1 MQLRHTLAVTVALS
15 APYALA
21 QSTTPATATVG
32 DVVVKGTSDLLG
44 NFLKASLNVQ
54 PGAALS
60 SVNLRQVELDA
71 VATGYIKSA
80 SAEFQTIGGQNV
92 LVITAVPNPLIKS
105 VNVTG
110 VTFLPADGFKTSL
123 ANVLNIAPGATL
135 NTVRIEQSKTALAQN
150 YRAEGYPFTPS
161 ISTEAKPTA
170 DGSVD
175 LNYVVDE
182 SAPISRIEVTGS
194 TLLPQAQIV
203 AAFQPLYDAK
213 KFSPD
218 TYFAAVQQIQQQ
230 YQAAGYLASGV
241 NAQASSLEGGVLKIS
256 ILEGQ
261 VSGVDLSALQLP
273 AGSAPVLVTKA
284 GTAPSL
290 ASLEQDV
297 RTLSNLSG
305 KSVGFALQ
313 PTDAQNPNRV
323 TVLFGVADATGAPV
337 KEIRVSGNTVV
348 PTADLQAAIKT
359 KVGDVFSRQLAEA
372 DFAAL
377 RDVYRKAGYEISTR
391 DAVTFESGV
400 LNFTIHEVRIAGYEL
415 AYTGTKNTQERV
427 ITRELPDTGTL
438 YNDKT
443 FRAALDR
450 VTRLGLVRVTG
461 LTTKSADPKN
471 PENLTYVLAV
481 SEQTGTRSF
490 PISLGYDTTS
500 GFNGQVGFQNNNLFG
515 LGHTLDFSLIAA
527 ANDAGQ
533 VFGGSATYTIPW
545 LDIDFLDFRK
555 KRTSVSFTAGSPVTG
570 NSTLYVKKADGS
582 ADTTEN
588 TGRQYTTRATGFGV
602 NIGRNVSDNLVV
614 SGSVNTNYNT
624 YYLEPYKATDTA
636 AVTTDSSGN
645 PVVTTNTD
653 SSGNP
658 IVSDADRA
666 KYGTNA
672 DADTAAT
679 AQLPTTSL
687 TTVVGI
693 GARYDSTTTPTF
705 PTDGFRANVYGGY
718 GFGSAGDLG
727 LSWTKL
733 EGGASTYFGLGNT
746 LEKGFGTSQKQQ
758 AFAVRLN
765 AGTLIGT
772 PPPGTTYSIGY
783 SSPNPAYELR
793 GYGNSAFKGTNYV
806 TTSAEYRYDLGL
818 STAITQSA
826 YLIGFADAGT
836 AWNNGETPTLG
847 YSLGIGA
854 QIDLGFNNSTL
865 AQVRFDYGFSPATGS
880 GQFHFRLG
888 PVW

>member
-1 MQLRHTLAVTVALS
+1 MHLRKTLAVTVALS

-21 QSTTPATATVG
+21 QSAAPATATVG
-32 DVVVKGTSDLLG
+32 DVVVKGTTDLLG
-44 NFLKASLNVQ
+44 NFLKASLSVQ

-92 LVITAVPNPLIKS
+92 LVITAVPNPVIKN

-161 ISTEAKPTA
+161 ISAESKANA

-182 SAPISRIEVTGS
+182 SAPITRIEVTGS

-213 KFSPD
+213 KFAPD
-218 TYFAAVQQIQQQ
+218 TYFAAIQQIQQQ

-241 NAQASSLEGGVLKIS
+241 NAQASTLEGGVLKVS
-256 ILEGQ
+256 VLEGQ
-261 VSGVDLSALQLP
+261 VAGVDVSNLQLP
-273 AGSAPVLVTKA
+273 AGSTPALVTKV

-290 ASLEQDV
+290 ALLEQDV

-313 PTDAQNPNRV
+313 PPDPANPSRV
-323 TVLFGVADATGAPV
+323 TVLFGVADASTAPV
-337 KEIRVSGNTVV
+337 KESRVSGNTVV
-348 PTADLQAAIKT
+348 PTADLQAAVKT
-359 KVGDVFSRQLAEA
+359 KTGDVFSRQLAEA
-372 DFAAL
+372 DFMAL

-391 DAVTFESGV
+391 DAVTFENGV
-400 LNFTIHEVRIAGYEL
+400 LTFNVHEVHIAGYEL
-415 AYTGTKNTQERV
+415 AYTGNKNTQERV
-427 ITRELPDTGTL
+427 ITRELPDPGTL
-438 YNDKT
+438 YNDKA
-443 FRAALDR
+443 FRSALDR
-450 VTRLGLVRVTG
+450 VTRLGLVRITG

-481 SEQTGTRSF
+481 TEQTGTRSF

-515 LGHTLDFSLIAA
+515 LGHTLDFSLVAA

-555 KRTSVSFTAGSPVTG
+555 KRTSVSFSLGSPVTG
-570 NSTLYVKKADGS
+570 NSTLYTRDASG
-582 ADTTEN
+582 AATTEN
-588 TGRQYTTRATGFGV
+588 TGRQYTTRQTGFGV
-602 NIGRNVSDNLVV
+602 NIGRNVSDQLVV
-614 SGSVNTNYNT
+614 SAGVNTNYNT
-624 YYLEPYKATDTA
+624 YNLEPYKASDTA

-645 PVVTTNTD
+645 PVVTTNKD
-653 SSGNP
+653 GNGNP
-658 IVSDADRA
+658 VVSDEDRA
-666 KYGTNA
+666 KYGTNP
-672 DADTAAT
+672 DADIQAT
-679 AQLPTTSL
+679 TQLPTTSL
-687 TTVVGI
+687 TTVIGA
-693 GARYDSTTTPTF
+693 GARYDSTTTPEF
-705 PTDGFRANVYGGY
+705 PTNGYRANVTAGY

-746 LEKGFGTSQKQQ
+746 LEKGFGTTQKQQ

-772 PPPGTTYSIGY
+772 PPPGTTYAIGY

-806 TTSAEYRYDLGL
+806 TSSAEYRYDLNL
-818 STAITQSA
+818 NTAITQGV
-826 YLIGFADAGT
+826 YLIGFADAGS
-836 AWNNGETPTLG
+836 AWNSGESPTLG
-847 YSLGIGA
+847 YSVGLGT
-854 QIDLGFNNSTL
+854 QINL
-865 AQVRFDYGFSPATGS
+865 AIAGSFLTNVRFDYGFSPSTGS

-888 PVW
+888 GLW